1 MPILKWQVDAAKGR
15 KGEDSTNIAFRL
27 FDIDQDGFIT
37 KEEFAQVIAVKGD
50 TAECKIFAIHS
61 GYMSFCHSMKIDK
74 TGKAFQ

>member
-37 KEEFAQVIAVKGD
+37 KEEFAQVIALKGD
-50 TAECKIFAIHS
+50 TADDGCFIFLA
-61 GYMSFCHSMKIDK
+61 MVLFC
-74 TGKAFQ
+74 

>member
-37 KEEFAQVIAVKGD
+37 KEEFAQVIALKGD
-50 TAECKIFAIHS
+50 TGDDGCFLSNERLHNVQSLI
-61 GYMSFCHSMKIDK
+61 
-74 TGKAFQ
+74 